1 MRTGW
6 RQSIVVGLAVTVGP
20 LTAAA
25 EDIRPYPMPPLNP
38 SFQQTPNQPQ
48 AQPPLLNQLA
58 QTYSTPKAVAKFL
71 SQDFT
76 FQRDEELFGEEDHWQ
91 APEEFAVRKTGDC
104 EDYALLASALLRRNG
119 VDSFV
124 FSILGEEGYAHTVA
138 VFVDEKGRYDVINQG
153 ELRNYRAKSLEA
165 LASAINP
172 GWTFAAIGELE
183 GTRGRIV
190 RALHNDRPAVAWDDP
205 PTLEF

>member
-25 EDIRPYPMPPLNP
+25 EDIRPYPLPPLNP
-38 SFQQTPNQPQ
+38 SFQHTPNQPQ
-48 AQPPLLNQLA
+48 AQRPLLDQLA
-58 QTYSTPKAVAKFL
+58 HTYSTPKAVAKFL
-71 SQDFT
+71 SQEFT

-91 APEEFAVRKTGDC
+91 APEEFAARKTGDC

-124 FSILGEEGYAHTVA
+124 FSILGEDGYAHTVA
-138 VFVDEKGRYDVINQG
+138 VFVDENGRYDVINQG

-190 RALHNDRPAVAWDDP
+190 RALHNNRPAPARDEP
-205 PTLEF
+205 LTFY